1 MQSSEKR
8 LKKSRCDRKTQ
19 NLPSPQQQQQK
30 QLDKRTNKKMCV
42 ISLIFRQQPTNWYKC
57 NPHNS
62 CVNDRLSSE
71 NRMFY
76 GKLNIQSNPEL
87 VWVPIR
93 IKIVEFFYYF
103 ALPWL
108 RKALF
113 HILSSLHRA
122 LASLIKRK
130 TSTKRQITT
139 LDSQWDAFLSQFRI
153 LHICGQFWCS
163 ELLALYVTNVLT
175 RPIHTITKSTKKR
188 EKERSNSRGDQSM
201 CDANEY

>member
-1 MQSSEKR
+1 MAGKCQRKIEYPLCNNNEQLKRNWYFQGNLFNCNYAEKHCQFFFFVCCSILGNQFQLLSDSISILYTNKYMMREKKMQSSEKR

-108 RKALF
+108 R
-113 HILSSLHRA
+113 
-122 LASLIKRK
+122 
-130 TSTKRQITT
+130 
-139 LDSQWDAFLSQFRI
+139 
-153 LHICGQFWCS
+153 
-163 ELLALYVTNVLT
+163 
-175 RPIHTITKSTKKR
+175 
-188 EKERSNSRGDQSM
+188 
-201 CDANEY
+201 